1 MSERAAG
8 EIRKEIA
15 DERLGLREDLDAL
28 KAELRVPF
36 LVTGVFAVGLLAI
49 ALFIGIR
56 RIRKRP

>member
-15 DERLGLREDLDAL
+15 DERLGLSEDLDAL
-28 KAELRVPF
+28 KAELRVP
-36 LVTGVFAVGLLAI
+36 LLIAGVFGVALLAI
-49 ALFIGIR
+49 AVFIGIR